1 MPAKKNLE
9 VEVKF
14 LVEDLESL
22 KEQLL
27 EAGAILV
34 RPRVYERN
42 VRFDTA
48 LNALLKE
55 EKLLRLR
62 QDTAVILTFK
72 APSEFDQESE
82 AKIRQEIE
90 VRVDDFDRMAMILD
104 QLGFEPKQTY
114 EKYREAYH
122 LNDLEIVLDEMP
134 YGLFVELEGDEQT
147 IKETAERLNLVWG
160 ERILSN
166 YLAMM
171 GILVDH
177 YHLPFQDVTF
187 ENFRDIEISFKE
199 VLPLADDPA

>member
-1 MPAKKNLE
+1 MPSKNNLE

-14 LVEDLESL
+14 LVEDLGTL
-22 KEQLL
+22 REQLL
-27 EAGAILV
+27 EAGAALV
-34 RPRVYERN
+34 RPRIYERN

-48 LNALLKE
+48 HNALLKE

-72 APSEFDQESE
+72 APSEFDEGSE
-82 AKIRQEIE
+82 AKVREEIE
-90 VRVDDFDRMAMILD
+90 VQVDDFDRMATILGR
-104 QLGFEPKQTY
+104 LGYEPKQVY

-134 YGLFVELEGDEQT
+134 YGLFVELEGDEQA
-147 IKETAERLNLVWG
+147 IKETAERLGLDWG

-171 GILVDH
+171 GLLVDQ
-177 YHLPFQDVTF
+177 YNLPFQDITF
-187 ENFRDIEISFKE
+187 ENFRDSEVSFKDIH
-199 VLPLADDPA
+199 PLAAKN